1 MFRFK
6 TTLFKQCMKRYRL
19 ASGSKVQLNLAQRKV
34 SAMGVCYGYEKDVP
48 VLKAFTRGILLHLQI
63 K

>member
-1 MFRFK
+1 MHEK
-6 TTLFKQCMKRYRL
+6 VPT
-19 ASGSKVQLNLAQRKV
+19 ASGSKVQLNLAQREV
-34 SAMGVCYGYEKDVP
+34 SAMGVRYGYEKDVP